1 MDQYEKMIVKLQ
13 GEMDHCEKSNK
24 KNDDLFKQEISK
36 IKGKL
41 DLNESIKNRLENN
54 NKILENNNAMLEN
67 QIRAWKAEIASK
79 NELIAEMR
87 EIIETNSKKKFF
99 WF

>member
-1 MDQYEKMIVKLQ
+1 
-13 GEMDHCEKSNK
+13 
-24 KNDDLFKQEISK
+24 
-36 IKGKL
+36 
-41 DLNESIKNRLENN
+41 
-54 NKILENNNAMLEN
+54 MLEN